1 MPSHATLD
9 LSFLEVV
16 ETTNFEL
23 YITCKMMGDVR
34 DITEPPPPEV

>member
-16 ETTNFEL
+16 EATNFEL
-23 YITCKMMGDVR
+23 YITCKTMGPLR
-34 DITEPPPPEV
+34 RC